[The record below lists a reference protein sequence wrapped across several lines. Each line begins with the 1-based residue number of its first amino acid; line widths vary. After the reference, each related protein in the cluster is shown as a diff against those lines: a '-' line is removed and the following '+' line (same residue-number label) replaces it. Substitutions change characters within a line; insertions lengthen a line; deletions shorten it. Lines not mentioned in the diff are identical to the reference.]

1 MKITEEQLA
10 LLGLI
15 ERNTGA
21 RALDVLE
28 NPASVVFLVQ
38 AGDAGKAIGKNG
50 SNLRNLERAL
60 RRKVEIIEFA
70 SSLEGFVANLVKPAS
85 VEGIT
90 PSGENGLSVKVD
102 GKNKGLAIGSKG
114 WKINAS
120 RELLKR
126 HYNVSEFKI
135 M

>member
-1 MKITEEQLA
+1 MKITQEQLA

-50 SNLRNLERAL
+50 
-60 RRKVEIIEFA
+60 
-70 SSLEGFVANLVKPAS
+70 
-85 VEGIT
+85 
-90 PSGENGLSVKVD
+90 
-102 GKNKGLAIGSKG
+102 
-114 WKINAS
+114 
-120 RELLKR
+120 
-126 HYNVSEFKI
+126 
-135 M
+135 